1 MNLEQESQIISPE
14 TIEKIKNEIHYLIRE
29 HCNAYNIVGSHY
41 KLFLH
46 NSTAIEFDRMKVT
59 EIERFMSLVK
69 DYWDYFPNLISN
81 LSFENI
87 TNSVESSNQIIGIVD
102 AEKTKIIRNNQGNRG
117 VVCSVYS
124 KNLFIPENIFLGAV
138 LLTMNLLSSKFLY
151 EGTNELIDDF
161 KPEVHGKIL
170 QQIVEYTGFL
180 LKDKFVTKLVDYY
193 IRHYENVNQLLNHIE
208 TRINVGRI
216 HHQYKPLLRFIVE
229 WKKYQW
235 ILRESTNSL
244 REALTPY
251 FDSIRLD
258 KLYEMW
264 VFYKTLQLFEPVKQ
278 KSHGKFFNSKSKIEI
293 EYQYTKKI
301 GWILEKPETLNQEVF
316 RRPDVLVR
324 KNGKLLAIIDAK
336 CMKYSEE
343 ISDDKQEPGPN
354 RDIVNQMIIY
364 LDYGARC
371 NLGIVLFADDKIRDD
386 ILIKQDKKRKIVFL
400 NCYPYGTSS
409 GLSFEKIK
417 KYCM

>member
-1 MNLEQESQIISPE
+1 MNPEQESQIISSE
-14 TIEKIKNEIHYLIRE
+14 TIEKITDELFYLIRE

-46 NSTAIEFDRMKVT
+46 DSTTIEFDRMKVT

-102 AEKTKIIRNNQGNRG
+102 TEKTKIIRNNQGNRG

-138 LLTMNLLSSKFLY
+138 LLSMNLLSSKFLY
-151 EGTNELIDDF
+151 EGTNEPIDHF

-251 FDSIRLD
+251 FDLIRLD
-258 KLYEMW
+258 RLYEMW
-264 VFYKTLQLFEPVKQ
+264 VFFKILQLFEPVKQ

-301 GWILEKPETLNQEVF
+301 GWVLEKPETSQEVF

-324 KNGKLLAIIDAK
+324 KNGKLLAVIDAK

-364 LDYGARC
+364 LDYGTRC

-386 ILIKQDKKRKIVFL
+386 ILVKQDKKRKIVFL